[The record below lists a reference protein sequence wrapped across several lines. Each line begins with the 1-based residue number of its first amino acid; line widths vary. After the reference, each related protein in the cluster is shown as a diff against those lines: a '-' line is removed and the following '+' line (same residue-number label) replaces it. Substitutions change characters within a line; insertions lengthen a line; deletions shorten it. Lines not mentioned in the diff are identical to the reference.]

1 MYGNGWRHRPT
12 GGVSV
17 VAALMCL
24 ACGASVAAWQNA
36 PPEGADSS
44 APPEQVPEEDRHDES
59 ADGEVFTVTRFD
71 FVYSVQHPDHPPES
85 ELNDLEVVLAVLP
98 TGLARPREGVESVRF
113 RLADVGTL
121 PTQQFHV
128 SAIQAVLE
136 RVRDH
141 LVLNVG
147 LLGVYVTPHP
157 DDIMD
162 QGNYT
167 YLDNREDEPALRVLI
182 YTAIVRDVRTVGF
195 GDRLPK
201 DNRIDH
207 PLHQRIRDRS
217 PFQPAPQP
225 VEGEEASPGDL
236 LRKRM
241 LDDYLFQLNRRPGR
255 RVDVAISEA
264 DENGVVLDYL
274 VSENRPL
281 TLYAQVSNTG
291 TKQTN
296 EVRERFGLIWSQVT
310 NNDDELSL
318 EYVTA
323 GFSESHA
330 VIGSYDAPIGDR
342 SDLRWRVYGSFQT
355 FTASDVGFAD
365 EEFSGDS
372 WTIGAELAATI
383 LQYRELFLDA
393 FLGARFQHISVENEI
408 VDIEGQDYFFIPY
421 IGLRLDRR
429 TDIANTRASIS
440 LEGNWADVAGTDEDG
455 LDRLGRL
462 FPDESWIA
470 LLWEF
475 SHSFYLEPLLN
486 AKAWRDV
493 SNPSATTLAH
503 EVFIS
508 FRGQHALGHRLIPQ
522 AEEVA
527 GGALSVRGYPESVV
541 AGDNAY
547 IATLE
552 YRFHLPK
559 SFPHERQTGQL
570 FGEPFRWRPQEPYG
584 SADWDLI
591 FRAFLDV
598 GRTEN
603 SDPLIFETDETLVGA
618 GIGVEFTFR
627 RNISAR
633 VDWGFA
639 LRDILDEDVTAGSS
653 QVHFLITF
661 VY

>member
-1 MYGNGWRHRPT
+1 MCGNGWDRRWARWLS
-12 GGVSV
+12 GLAASCACLWLG
-17 VAALMCL
+17 VAA
-24 ACGASVAAWQNA
+24 AARQQDPPPASDEPPTEPSGEATPA
-36 PPEGADSS
+36 PHSG
-44 APPEQVPEEDRHDES
+44 
-59 ADGEVFTVTRFD
+59 DGESFPVSRFD
-71 FVYSVQHPDHPPES
+71 FLYNIDHPDHPS
-85 ELNDLEVVLAVLP
+85 AELLGNLEVTLGVLP
-98 TGLARPREGVESVRF
+98 TGYVSPRSGVESIRL
-113 RLADVGTL
+113 RLADAPSL
-121 PTQQFHV
+121 ASQNYHV
-128 SAIQAVLE
+128 TAIQTVLE
-136 RVRDH
+136 AVRDY
-141 LVLNVG
+141 LVTEAG
-147 LLGVYVTPHP
+147 LLGVFVTPHP
-157 DDIMD
+157 DDIAD
-162 QGNYT
+162 QGNFT
-167 YLDNREDEPALRVLI
+167 YVDGRDGETALRVLI

-201 DNRIDH
+201 DNRINH
-207 PLHQRIRDRS
+207 PLHERIRARS
-217 PFQPAPQP
+217 PFHPADPP
-225 VEGEEASPGDL
+225 AEGEEAAVGDL

-296 EVRERFGLIWSQVT
+296 EIRERFGLIWSQVT
-310 NNDDELSL
+310 NNDDEFSL

-330 VIGSYDAPIGDR
+330 VIGSYDAPLGDR
-342 SDLRWRVYGSFQT
+342 RDMRWRVFGSFQT

-372 WTIGAELAATI
+372 WTIGAEVSATI
-383 LQYRELFLDA
+383 LQHRELFLDA
-393 FLGARFQHISVENEI
+393 FLGARFQHIKVRNDI
-408 VDIEGQDYFFIPY
+408 VDIEGQDDFFIPT
-421 IGLRLDRR
+421 IGLRLERR
-429 TDIANTRASIS
+429 TDIASTRGSIA
-440 LEGNWADVAGTDEDG
+440 LEGNWAGVAGTDEDG

-462 FPDESWIA
+462 FPDKDW
-470 LLWEF
+470 LVVLWEF
-475 SHSFYLEPLLN
+475 SHSFYLEPIFN
-486 AKAWRDV
+486 AREWRDI
-493 SNPSATTLAH
+493 SNPAATTLAH
-503 EVFIS
+503 EIFLS
-508 FRGQHALGHRLIPQ
+508 FRGQHALGNRLIPQ

-547 IATLE
+547 IATVE

-570 FGEPFRWRPQEPYG
+570 FGEPFRWKPQEPYG

-591 FRAFLDV
+591 FRTFLDV

-603 SDPLIFETDETLVGA
+603 SDPLIFETDETLIGA
-618 GIGVEFTFR
+618 GIGMEFSFR
-627 RNISAR
+627 RNFSAR

-639 LRDILDEDVTAGSS
+639 LRDILDGDVTAGSS

-661 VY
+661 VF